1 MVKSILAWFDKFQF
15 VLNISL
21 VILFLKGPDDTI
33 SLVSFISFRISKLNK
48 ILEVHLCFLSSNKTP
63 MHFYNHWK
71 F

>member
-21 VILFLKGPDDTI
+21 VILFFKGPDDTI
-33 SLVSFISFRISKLNK
+33 SLVSFISFRISKLNE
-48 ILEVHLCFLSSNKTP
+48 ILEVHLCFLSPNKTS